1 LEASF
6 QLPLRHPCFAGQAIK
21 GNSKGGERSMMHNNN
36 NEKKPFFQIIHEQ
49 HEKARQQFMKQRE
62 Q

>member
-1 LEASF
+1 
-6 QLPLRHPCFAGQAIK
+6 
-21 GNSKGGERSMMHNNN
+21 MMHNNN